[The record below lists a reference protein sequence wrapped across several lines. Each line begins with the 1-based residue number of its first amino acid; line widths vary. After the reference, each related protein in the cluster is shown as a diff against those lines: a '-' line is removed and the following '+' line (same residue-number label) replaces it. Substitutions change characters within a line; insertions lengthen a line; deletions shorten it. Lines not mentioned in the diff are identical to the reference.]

1 MEVWKCQ
8 NTPASTYVRC
18 LTSELLEGVQAGT
31 ETSERMEHAGVS
43 VTPTADVGLEPK
55 TGVNGGLEVLKQ
67 TPKHPR
73 VPWVE
78 CEDGVQAARRGTQR
92 ARIDKS
98 LDMGMNT

>member
-1 MEVWKCQ
+1 
-8 NTPASTYVRC
+8 
-18 LTSELLEGVQAGT
+18 
-31 ETSERMEHAGVS
+31 MEHAGVS

-73 VPWVE
+73 VLWE
-78 CEDGVQAARRGTQR
+78 QCEQGVQAARRGTQR
-92 ARIDKS
+92 ASIDKS

>member
-1 MEVWKCQ
+1 
-8 NTPASTYVRC
+8 
-18 LTSELLEGVQAGT
+18 
-31 ETSERMEHAGVS
+31 MEHAGVS

-73 VPWVE
+73 YLWVQ
-78 CEDGVQAARRGTQR
+78 CEQGVQAAQRGPQR

-98 LDMGMNT
+98 LDIGMNT

>member
-8 NTPASTYVRC
+8 NTPVSTYVRC
-18 LTSELLEGVQAGT
+18 GTSKLLEGVQAGT
-31 ETSERMEHAGVS
+31 QTSQLMEHAGVS
-43 VTPTADVGLEPK
+43 GTPTAEVGLETK
-55 TGVNGGLEVLKQ
+55 IGVNGGLEVLKQ

-73 VPWVE
+73 VLWVE
-78 CEDGVQAARRGTQR
+78 CEQGVQAARRGTQR

>member
-18 LTSELLEGVQAGT
+18 LTSELHEGVQAGT

-43 VTPTADVGLEPK
+43 VTPTAEVGLEPN

-73 VPWVE
+73 YLWVQ
-78 CEDGVQAARRGTQR
+78 CEQGVQAAQRGPQR
-92 ARIDKS
+92 ARIDKP